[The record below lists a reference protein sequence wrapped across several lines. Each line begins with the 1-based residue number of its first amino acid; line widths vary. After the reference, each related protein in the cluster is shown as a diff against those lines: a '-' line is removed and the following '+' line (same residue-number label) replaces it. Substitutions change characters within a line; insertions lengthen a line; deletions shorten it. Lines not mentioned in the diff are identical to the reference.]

1 MNLLKTAWYLQQGNN
16 NKMKT
21 KIALV
26 IILFTIFLSTIL
38 AACAPPEVMEAQRV
52 QQEQRQAI
60 SQDGYVTVFDNLGE
74 VLYQC
79 AVSNSP
85 TYQDNVTYF
94 NCIIDGEE
102 RRTSTSLDVLYTYE
116 ELDVN

>member
-1 MNLLKTAWYLQQGNN
+1 MNTI
-16 NKMKT
+16 KT
-21 KIALV
+21 KYALLSLLLLL
-26 IILFTIFLSTIL
+26 ILS
-38 AACAPPEVMEAQRV
+38 ACAPPEVSQANRV

-60 SQDGYVTVFDNLGE
+60 SQDGYVTVFTNLGE

-79 AVSNSP
+79 AVTNSP

-94 NCIIDGEE
+94 NCIIDGAE

-116 ELDVN
+116 EFDVN